1 MSTPSPPARTPGSV
15 GRFLSTLAGGAARRP
30 LLVVA
35 LAVVLGLGGAA
46 LALRLHPSAAADTFV
61 GSSSSTYRATQGYYR
76 AFGEEPVDVM
86 VQGSLQQLLL
96 SSDLERLLGLEGCL
110 SGKVPRAALTHEG
123 GYQGPCGQL
132 GRLGTVKVVIG
143 PGTFVNEAVLQID
156 EQLSAQSSRAET
168 QARQAERTVR
178 SAALAHGRSAA
189 EAHQLGEEAG
199 KATLEHYV
207 QEIALVGAEYGLSS
221 PPSLNDPSF
230 VATLVFDNTAKVPG
244 TPKQRFAYL
253 FPSREAALI
262 SVRLKAGT
270 SEAQRGRTIALVRRA
285 LTMPEWHLQHG
296 EHYLLT
302 GEPVVVSELTSSIT
316 HSLELL
322 LVAVLLVMAVVL
334 SLIFRGRPR
343 LLPLGIAA
351 LAAALTFGGL
361 AAVGA
366 SLTVAQ
372 VAVLPVLIG
381 LAVDYAIQFLS
392 RVQEAREEGAEDV
405 RVAIGRAAAVGGP
418 TLAAAAA
425 AGAAALLVLTLSPV
439 PTVRGFGLLLVVG
452 IAVALLCALVV
463 GSAVLAL
470 VADRRGRPAV
480 GAEAAGAASGE
491 PRERSARSEAGAL
504 GATERHAAGRGPAG
518 GQTALDRAAA
528 GGRLASAQRRAA
540 APVLH
545 ARALLAP
552 SWRGAQE
559 LLRENFLT
567 RFVSRAALGYAV
579 RNPGR
584 VLGVGLV
591 LAALGWGLD
600 TQTHVETNLERL
612 VPQNLASLRNLDA
625 LERAS
630 GVGGE
635 IDLEVSGANLAT
647 PAAIEWMSSYQN
659 AVLKRFGYTS
669 TRGCGRAL
677 LCPAFSLPTLFSEA
691 RPPGLAGAAAEPAQS
706 GTGSTSGGAKAPK
719 LTAAEVD
726 GLLRAI
732 PPYFSQ
738 NAITA
743 NRRAATLAF
752 GIRLGPLEQQQHV
765 VEAMRASLHPPRG
778 LSAQLVGLPVL
789 AAQSGAQVAAPWR
802 RVLTL
807 LAGLAVAALVL
818 LAAFRGD
825 RRRALTPLLPVT
837 LATGWSA
844 LVVFVIRVPLN
855 PMSVTLSA
863 LVIAIST
870 EFSVLLS
877 ERHRQERLGGD
888 TGGRAPGGRSFEEA
902 LRRTYSRTGAAVAA
916 SGVTAIAG
924 FGVLVLSDIRMLRDF
939 GVVTLVDLSVSLVG
953 VLVALPAALL
963 LAEPG
968 ELARRRHALSRPL
981 AALRA
986 RVRPRHEPV

>member
-1 MSTPSPPARTPGSV
+1 M
-15 GRFLSTLAGGAARRP
+15 
-30 LLVVA
+30 VA
-35 LAVVLGLGGAA
+35 LAAALGLGGTA

-61 GSSSSTYRATQGYYR
+61 GRSSAGYKATQGYYR

-86 VQGSLQQLLL
+86 VRGSLQQLLL

-110 SGKVPRAALTHEG
+110 SGKVPRAALPHEG

-143 PGTFVNEAVLQID
+143 PGTFVNEAVKQID

-168 QARQAERTVR
+168 QARQAEQTISR
-178 SAALAHGRSAA
+178 AALAHGRSAA
-189 EAHQLGEEAG
+189 EARKLGEEAS
-199 KATLEHYV
+199 KATLERYV
-207 QEIALVGAEYGLSS
+207 QEIALLGTEYGLTA

-253 FPSREAALI
+253 FPSREAALV
-262 SVRLKAGT
+262 SVRLRAGT
-270 SEAQRGRTIALVRRA
+270 SEAQRSRTIALVRRA

-302 GEPVVVSELTSSIT
+302 GEPVIVSELTSAIT
-316 HSLELL
+316 HSIELL

-372 VAVLPVLIG
+372 VAVLPVLVG
-381 LAVDYAIQFLS
+381 LSVDYAIQFQS

-405 RVAIGRAAAVGGP
+405 RVAVGRAAAVGGP
-418 TLAAAAA
+418 TLAAAGA
-425 AGAAALLVLTLSPV
+425 AGAGALLVLTLSPV

-452 IAVALLCALVV
+452 IALALLCALVV
-463 GSAVLAL
+463 GSAALVLA
-470 VADRRGRPAV
+470 DTSRRVPQ
-480 GAEAAGAASGE
+480 
-491 PRERSARSEAGAL
+491 PRL
-504 GATERHAAGRGPAG
+504 GAW
-518 GQTALDRAAA
+518 
-528 GGRLASAQRRAA
+528 
-540 APVLH
+540 
-545 ARALLAP
+545 LAP

-579 RNPGR
+579 RKPGR
-584 VLGVGLV
+584 VIGVGLA

-600 TQTHVETNLERL
+600 TQTHVETNLEKL

-625 LERAS
+625 LEHAS

-647 PAAIEWMSSYQN
+647 PAAIEWMSTYQN

-677 LCPAFSLPTLFSEA
+677 LCPAFSLPTLFFEA
-691 RPPGLAGAAAEPAQS
+691 RPPGALQGGAAEPAQS
-706 GTGSTSGGAKAPK
+706 GTGASGGGSTGGGAGSAGGAAHAK
-719 LTAAEVD
+719 LTRAEVD

-752 GIRLGPLEQQQHV
+752 GIRLGSLEQQQHV
-765 VEAMRASLHPPRG
+765 IEAMRASLHPPRG

-807 LAGLAVAALVL
+807 LAGLAAAALVL
-818 LAAFRGD
+818 LGAFRGD
-825 RRRALTPLLPVT
+825 RRRALTPLLPVA

-863 LVIAIST
+863 LVIAVST

-877 ERHRQERLGGD
+877 ERHRQER
-888 TGGRAPGGRSFEEA
+888 AAGRSLQEA
-902 LRRTYSRTGAAVAA
+902 LRVTYARTGAAVAA

-939 GVVTLVDLSVSLVG
+939 GIVTLVDLSVSLVG

-968 ELARRRHALSRPL
+968 ELARRGPVLDPPPGGAP
-981 AALRA
+981 RA
-986 RVRPRHEPV
+986 RTPAP